1 MPVAE
6 RTLTEFLQH
15 SGRVLPEVERG
26 EVVLRRRDGDSLVLI
41 SQSHWEALAKSFT
54 AVAEAARDLESR
66 CQCPPAPRTGEFALS
81 WLSLLSEQEQRE
93 CLRELSQALVA
104 ALADGKFESLVNTL
118 AQWRATALATWDDA
132 QKPTGYW
139 EGAPLDVERP

>member
-26 EVVLRRRDGDSLVLI
+26 EVLLRRRDGDSLVLI
-41 SQSHWEALAKSFT
+41 SQRHWEALVKGCT
-54 AVAEAARDLESR
+54 TVAEAALDLQSH
-66 CQCPPAPRTGEFALS
+66 CQCPPSPRAGEFAHS
-81 WLSLLSEQEQRE
+81 WLSLLSAQDRRE
-93 CLRELSQALVA
+93 CLGEISQALVA
-104 ALADGKFESLVNTL
+104 ALEDGKFEALANTL

-132 QKPTGYW
+132 QKPEGYW
-139 EGAPLDVERP
+139 EGAPVDVKRP